1 VLGFIL
7 KFLSVFMNVS
17 PFLALHA
24 FAYGGIGMITAGM
37 MARVSL
43 GHTGNNV
50 FEPPK
55 ILHLIFGLLFAG
67 AISRVIL
74 PLFFN
79 QFYMHLISLSQIL
92 WIAAFL
98 LFFIVYAPML
108 IKARVDG
115 RFG

>member
-1 VLGFIL
+1 MLGFIL
-7 KFLSVFMNVS
+7 KFLAVFLNIS

-55 ILHLIFGLLFAG
+55 ILHFIFGLLFAG

-79 QFYMHLISLSQIL
+79 QFYMPLITLSQIF
-92 WIAAFL
+92 WILSFL

-108 IKARVDG
+108 IKARADG
-115 RFG
+115 RYG